1 MCLLEFSGF
10 RGEEVKMKEIKIQ
23 FEKYL
28 TETRKASANTRQS
41 YMRDLEQFSSYLQS
55 KSIKIFAVSKE
66 QILKFI
72 QSLQATGL
80 SESTITR
87 MLSTLRCFYRFCLLN
102 ELISENPVMGIQTA
116 KAQKKLPEI
125 LTANEI
131 ELLLIQPDVSDL
143 KGCRDKAMLELLYA
157 TGIRVSELIALNV
170 EDINLQ
176 LGILY
181 CRSGKNERVVP
192 IYDEARDAISD
203 YLKRV
208 RNAVILDYN
217 ETALFTNMNGAR
229 MTRQGFWKI
238 VKTYAQS
245 ANIDKDITP
254 HTLRHSFATH
264 LLENGAQLKDIK
276 EMLGHSDISSTQ
288 VYAKVVKERYKNVYA
303 TYHPKAR
310 RA

>member
-1 MCLLEFSGF
+1 
-10 RGEEVKMKEIKIQ
+10 MKEIKNQ
-23 FEKYL
+23 FEEYL

-41 YMRDLEQFSSYLQS
+41 YLRDLEQFFGYL
-55 KSIKIFAVSKE
+55 KTKNINVLTVTKD
-66 QILKFI
+66 QIQKFI
-72 QSLQATGL
+72 LSLQTAGL

-87 MLSTLRCFYRFCLLN
+87 MLSTLRSFYRFCLVN
-102 ELISENPVMGIQTA
+102 EMIKENPVMGIQAA
-116 KAQKKLPEI
+116 KTKKKLPEI

-131 ELLLIQPDVSDL
+131 EMLLIQPDVSDL

-157 TGIRVSELIALNV
+157 TGIRVSELIELNV
-170 EDINLQ
+170 DDVNLQ

-181 CRSGKNERVVP
+181 CRSGKSERVVP
-192 IYDEARDAISD
+192 IYDEAKDAVAD
-203 YLKRV
+203 YIKRA

-217 ETALFTNMNGAR
+217 ETALFTNMNGSR

-238 VKTYAQS
+238 VKAYAQS
-245 ANIDKDITP
+245 ANIEKDITP

>member
-1 MCLLEFSGF
+1 
-10 RGEEVKMKEIKIQ
+10 MKEIKNQ
-23 FEKYL
+23 FEEYL

-41 YMRDLEQFSSYLQS
+41 YLRDLEQFFGYL
-55 KSIKIFAVSKE
+55 KTKNINVLTVTKE
-66 QILKFI
+66 QIQKFI
-72 QSLQATGL
+72 LSLQTSGL

-87 MLSTLRCFYRFCLLN
+87 MLSTLRSFYRFCLVN
-102 ELISENPVMGIQTA
+102 EMIKENPVMGIQAA
-116 KAQKKLPEI
+116 KAKKKLPEI

-131 ELLLIQPDVSDL
+131 EMLLIQPDVSDL

-157 TGIRVSELIALNV
+157 TGIRVSELIELNV
-170 EDINLQ
+170 DDVNLQ

-181 CRSGKNERVVP
+181 CRSGKSERVVP
-192 IYDEARDAISD
+192 IYDEAKDAVAD
-203 YLKRV
+203 YIKRA

-217 ETALFTNMNGAR
+217 ETALFTNMNGSR

-238 VKTYAQS
+238 VKAYAQS
-245 ANIDKDITP
+245 ANIEKDITP

>member
-1 MCLLEFSGF
+1 
-10 RGEEVKMKEIKIQ
+10 MKEIKNQ
-23 FEKYL
+23 FEEYL

-41 YMRDLEQFSSYLQS
+41 YLRDLEQFFGYL
-55 KSIKIFAVSKE
+55 KTKNINVFTVTKD
-66 QILKFI
+66 QIQKFI
-72 QSLQATGL
+72 LSLQTSGL

-87 MLSTLRCFYRFCLLN
+87 MLSTLRSFYRFCLVN
-102 ELISENPVMGIQTA
+102 EMIKENPVMGIQAA
-116 KAQKKLPEI
+116 KAKKKLPEI

-131 ELLLIQPDVSDL
+131 EMLLIQPDVSDL

-157 TGIRVSELIALNV
+157 TGIRVSELIELNV
-170 EDINLQ
+170 DDVNLQ

-181 CRSGKNERVVP
+181 CRSGKSERVVP
-192 IYDEARDAISD
+192 IYDEAKDAVAD
-203 YLKRV
+203 YIKRA

-217 ETALFTNMNGAR
+217 ETALFTNMNGSR

-238 VKTYAQS
+238 VKAYAQS
-245 ANIDKDITP
+245 ANIEKDITP

>member
-1 MCLLEFSGF
+1 
-10 RGEEVKMKEIKIQ
+10 MKEIKNQ
-23 FEKYL
+23 FEEYL

-41 YMRDLEQFSSYLQS
+41 YLRDLEQFFGYL
-55 KSIKIFAVSKE
+55 KTKNINVLTVTKD
-66 QILKFI
+66 QIQKFI
-72 QSLQATGL
+72 LSLQTSGL

-87 MLSTLRCFYRFCLLN
+87 MLSTLRSFYRFCLVN
-102 ELISENPVMGIQTA
+102 EMIKENPVMGIQAA
-116 KAQKKLPEI
+116 KAKKKLPEI

-131 ELLLIQPDVSDL
+131 EMLLIQPDVSDL

-157 TGIRVSELIALNV
+157 TGIRVSELIELNV
-170 EDINLQ
+170 DDVNLQ

-181 CRSGKNERVVP
+181 CRSGKSERVVP
-192 IYDEARDAISD
+192 IYDEAKDAVAD
-203 YLKRV
+203 YIKRA

-217 ETALFTNMNGAR
+217 ETALFTNMNGSR

-238 VKTYAQS
+238 VKAYAQS
-245 ANIDKDITP
+245 ANIEKDITP

>member
-1 MCLLEFSGF
+1 
-10 RGEEVKMKEIKIQ
+10 MKEIKNQ
-23 FEKYL
+23 FEEYL

-41 YMRDLEQFSSYLQS
+41 YMRDLEQFFTYLHNKNLKVFS
-55 KSIKIFAVSKE
+55 VSKE
-66 QILKFI
+66 QIQKFV

-80 SESTITR
+80 AESTVTR
-87 MLSTLRCFYRFCLLN
+87 MLSTLRCFYRYCILN
-102 ELISENPVMGIQTA
+102 ELVQENPVMGIQTTKA
-116 KAQKKLPEI
+116 KKKLPEI

-131 ELLLIQPDVSDL
+131 ELLLMQPDISDL

-157 TGIRVSELIALNV
+157 TGIRVSELIELNV
-170 EDINLQ
+170 DDVNLQ

-192 IYDEARDAISD
+192 IYDEAAQAVAD

-217 ETALFTNMNGAR
+217 ETALFTNMNGSR

-238 VKTYAQS
+238 VKAYTQS
-245 ANIDKDITP
+245 AHIDKDITP

-276 EMLGHSDISSTQ
+276 EMLGHADISSTQ

>member
-1 MCLLEFSGF
+1 
-10 RGEEVKMKEIKIQ
+10 MKEIKNQ
-23 FEKYL
+23 LEEYL

-41 YMRDLEQFSSYLQS
+41 YLRDLEQFFGYL
-55 KSIKIFAVSKE
+55 KTKNINVFTVTKD
-66 QILKFI
+66 QIQKFI
-72 QSLQATGL
+72 LSLQTSGL

-87 MLSTLRCFYRFCLLN
+87 MLSTLRSFYRFCLVN
-102 ELISENPVMGIQTA
+102 EMIKENPVMGIQAA
-116 KAQKKLPEI
+116 KAKKKLPEI

-131 ELLLIQPDVSDL
+131 EMLLIQPDVSDL

-157 TGIRVSELIALNV
+157 TGIRVSELIELNV
-170 EDINLQ
+170 DDVNLQ

-181 CRSGKNERVVP
+181 CRSGKSERVVP
-192 IYDEARDAISD
+192 IYDEAKDAVAD
-203 YLKRV
+203 YIKRA

-217 ETALFTNMNGAR
+217 ETALFTNMNGSR

-238 VKTYAQS
+238 VKAYAQS
-245 ANIDKDITP
+245 ANIEKDITP

>member
-1 MCLLEFSGF
+1 
-10 RGEEVKMKEIKIQ
+10 MKEIKNQ
-23 FEKYL
+23 FEEYL

-41 YMRDLEQFSSYLQS
+41 YLRDLEQFFGYL
-55 KSIKIFAVSKE
+55 KTKNINVLTVTKE
-66 QILKFI
+66 QIQKFI
-72 QSLQATGL
+72 LSLQTSGL

-87 MLSTLRCFYRFCLLN
+87 MLSTLRSFYRFCLVN
-102 ELISENPVMGIQTA
+102 EMIKENPVMGIQAA
-116 KAQKKLPEI
+116 KAKKKLPEI

-131 ELLLIQPDVSDL
+131 EMLLIQPDISDL

-157 TGIRVSELIALNV
+157 TGIRVSELIELNV
-170 EDINLQ
+170 DDVNLQ

-181 CRSGKNERVVP
+181 CRSGKSERVVP
-192 IYDEARDAISD
+192 IYDEAKDAVAD
-203 YLKRV
+203 YIKRA

-217 ETALFTNMNGAR
+217 ETALFTNMNGSR

-238 VKTYAQS
+238 VKAYAQS
-245 ANIDKDITP
+245 ANIEKDITP